1 MAKEEKA
8 IKWEHEKGDIYLLCQ
23 GSKERIVLFRK
34 GFLQAFF
41 DEIEMVAG
49 KDTLTIL
56 LRALLSRLEVPN
68 EIREKAGIELLR
80 RFNDSKI
87 LPVSLSES
95 NIPNVFAC
103 DEESRE
109 MTAYGNT
116 LFEIETLFYLQKLKE
131 VMVEVLTEKGAN
143 AILRRVSKK
152 GGIAVGNKACN
163 DYGWHELDSAMAS
176 MDQVLSYVFPL
187 YGWGRSRTLT
197 KKARDGNYIFFLKCW
212 NTYEMDGVHSSKP
225 TCIILQSYLEGIGE
239 SLSYNLTGKSTESR
253 EVKCLAKGDE
263 CCAFFIKQ
271 KDVGVPSLDWNELEP
286 EWKEL
291 DSIPIYPDK

>member
-1 MAKEEKA
+1 MAKDEKV
-8 IKWEHEKGDIYLLCQ
+8 IEWGHGKGDINLVCQ
-23 GSKERIVLFRK
+23 GKKERIVLFRK

-56 LRALLSRLEVPN
+56 LRALLSRLQAPN
-68 EIREKAGIELLR
+68 DLRERALIESLYKL
-80 RFNDSKI
+80 NDAEI
-87 LPVSLSES
+87 LPISLSES
-95 NIPNVFAC
+95 NIPSVFTY
-103 DEESRE
+103 DGRSRE

-116 LFEIETLFYLQKLKE
+116 LFEIETILYLQKLKE
-131 VMVEVLTEKGAN
+131 VMVDVLTENGAN

-152 GGIAVGNKACN
+152 GGMAVGNKACI

-187 YGWGRSRTLT
+187 YGWGKSRTVT
-197 KKARDGNYIFFLKCW
+197 KKAKDQNYIFFLKCW
-212 NTYEMDGVHSSKP
+212 NAYEMDGVSSSRP
-225 TCIILQSYLEGIGE
+225 ICIILQSYLEGIGE

-271 KDVGVPSLDWNELEP
+271 KDIGVQSLDWNKLES

-291 DSIPIYPDK
+291 DAIPLRPDQ

>member
-1 MAKEEKA
+1 MAEEEKI
-8 IKWEHEKGDIYLLCQ
+8 IKWEHEKGDISLISH
-23 GSKERIVLFRK
+23 GRKERIVIFRK

-68 EIREKAGIELLR
+68 EIREKAKIESLYKL
-80 RFNDSKI
+80 NDTKI
-87 LPVSLSES
+87 LPFSLSES
-95 NIPNVFAC
+95 NIPSVFTC
-103 DEESRE
+103 DGKSRE

-116 LFEIETLFYLQKLKE
+116 LFEIETIFYLQKLKE

-152 GGIAVGNKACN
+152 GGVTVGNKACI

-176 MDQVLSYVFPL
+176 MDQVLSFVFPL
-187 YGWGRSRTLT
+187 YGWGKSRTIT
-197 KKARDGNYIFFLKCW
+197 KKAKDGNYIFFLKCW
-212 NTYEMDGVHSSKP
+212 NTYEMDGITSSRP
-225 TCIILQSYLEGIGE
+225 ICIILQSYLEGIGE
-239 SLSYNLTGKSTESR
+239 SLSHNLTGKSTESR

-271 KDVGVPSLDWNELEP
+271 KDIGVQSLNWKELES

-291 DSIPIYPDK
+291 DSIPINPDE